1 MHKVRLGLIGY
12 GNMGAGHAAQI
23 LGGKIPRLVL
33 TAVTQHSSARRPSLP
48 GVKVFADPVALLRS
62 GLVDAV
68 LIATPHPTHAPLAL
82 AALKAGFHVLLE
94 KPFAVHKA
102 EALQVAAAA
111 KRRPRQIFGLVFN
124 QRTDPYFRKIRE
136 LIRGGTFG
144 PVRRIHWTIT
154 NWFRPEAYYQSSSW
168 RATWAGEGGGV
179 LLNQCPHNLDLLQWM
194 TGMPVCV
201 RAHCHFGRYHDIEVE
216 DDVSAYL
223 EYADG
228 AHATFIASTGE
239 APGTNRLEI
248 ALDGGR
254 IVYEHDVLQLTRN
267 TTPASTFSRTSRELF
282 LAPGQRRRA
291 GVVARGAKLYVN
303 ALWMVVAALCVF
315 AISYRFHSAWLM
327 AKVLTLDDL
336 RATPAKVHGD
346 GRDFVKTNKWVVF
359 GHHFAAIAGTGPLV
373 GPVLAAQFGY
383 LPGLL
388 WMLVGATLGG
398 AVHDSVVLFCSTRR
412 RGKSLGQMVRDEVGP
427 FAGHVAL
434 VSIIAIMVILLA
446 VLALVVVKALAESP
460 WGLFTIAMTMPIAI
474 VMGVAMRHRPQRQ
487 GPRVDQ
493 RASAWWRCSGGLGRA
508 VPARHAL
515 EQTLTLKGTTL
526 AWWIMGYGFLASV
539 LPVWLLLAPRDY
551 LSTFMKIGTVIGARR
566 RGDRARADLK
576 MPAITK
582 FIDGT
587 GPVFAGP
594 VFPFCLHHHRL
605 RGDLGLPLAHLLG
618 HDAQAAGARVA
629 HPHRRLRR
637 DGHRDVRRHHGADR
651 GLRDGAR
658 ASISRST

>member
-282 LAPGQRRRA
+282 LAPGTTEEKLMGLGRGGQHSEILTNFTA
-291 GVVARGAKLYVN
+291 AILDGVPLIAPAAEGLNSLELANAMLLSTWTEKTIDLPLDAKLYEKWLKKKIN
-303 ALWMVVAALCVF
+303 A
-315 AISYRFHSAWLM
+315 
-327 AKVLTLDDL
+327 
-336 RATPAKVHGD
+336 
-346 GRDFVKTNKWVVF
+346 
-359 GHHFAAIAGTGPLV
+359 
-373 GPVLAAQFGY
+373 
-383 LPGLL
+383 
-388 WMLVGATLGG
+388 
-398 AVHDSVVLFCSTRR
+398 
-412 RGKSLGQMVRDEVGP
+412 
-427 FAGHVAL
+427 
-434 VSIIAIMVILLA
+434 
-446 VLALVVVKALAESP
+446 
-460 WGLFTIAMTMPIAI
+460 
-474 VMGVAMRHRPQRQ
+474 
-487 GPRVDQ
+487 
-493 RASAWWRCSGGLGRA
+493 
-508 VPARHAL
+508 ARNI
-515 EQTLTLKGTTL
+515 K
-526 AWWIMGYGFLASV
+526 
-539 LPVWLLLAPRDY
+539 
-551 LSTFMKIGTVIGARR
+551 
-566 RGDRARADLK
+566 
-576 MPAITK
+576 
-582 FIDGT
+582 
-587 GPVFAGP
+587 
-594 VFPFCLHHHRL
+594 
-605 RGDLGLPLAHLLG
+605 
-618 HDAQAAGARVA
+618 
-629 HPHRRLRR
+629 
-637 DGHRDVRRHHGADR
+637 
-651 GLRDGAR
+651 
-658 ASISRST
+658 